1 MEHLYTNE
9 DGSTTKYT
17 PDMINNVIKDR
28 DYYRTSHVT
37 YISRLNQLREE
48 VYNFFKDRY
57 DSGDSEITVT
67 VEDVNEMLVMI
78 GAGSLKALFTVTGT
92 IHFVVTD
99 IEAESED
106 DAREILTNDLSVE
119 FNGDGNLDEWDI
131 DISDTSQQ

>member
-92 IHFVVTD
+92 INFVVTD
-99 IEAESED
+99 IEAETEQE
-106 DAREILTNDLSVE
+106 ANDIVHDTMNLD
-119 FNGDGNLDEWDI
+119 FGGDGNLDEWDI